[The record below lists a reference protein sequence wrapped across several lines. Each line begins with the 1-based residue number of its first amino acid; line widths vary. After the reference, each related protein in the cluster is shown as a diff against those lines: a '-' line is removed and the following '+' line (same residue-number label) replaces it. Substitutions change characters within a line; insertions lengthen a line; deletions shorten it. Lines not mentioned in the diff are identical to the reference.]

1 MLNAADDES
10 VYMNVNLSNVSATN
24 KVSVTDSSSKVAE
37 DNPESKGFFE
47 TLAGVF
53 SDSQKAEKAVAKSD
67 APDASV
73 ETKDEVVNDASADS
87 EAESQAKVSAEG
99 GEADKVASTES
110 TDELLEQS
118 ESKAA
123 GAQNG
128 DHESKS
134 IKAELDTASRS
145 ASPDSSE
152 MTKGAEATPTGSE
165 SASLAAKPTQDS
177 QTNIAQ
183 TKSSEQPQTEQVKS
197 AMGEGQQLLGR
208 IEQANQTLQS
218 NELSVDSG
226 KALPPESVMVSAGA
240 SSVQSARLTSEQQK
254 ALATDTSVKGMET
267 TSSVDP
273 EKVMLDADGKPLVV
287 ASNASNVQHVP
298 NISQPQQGGDIPSA
312 AQIDWSSPST
322 QAVHAE
328 AMVNATTQ
336 AAVNGQVV
344 AQGAQALVGTEAL
357 NQAIPLE
364 TAPLESEA
372 VEVQR
377 VALAELDI
385 IDTKL
390 AQGEPLS
397 AKEIEII
404 EGLKSGELVAD
415 IPEQELAHFVALPSD
430 VKVAMAEHQA
440 TLNQS
445 RVAASAVS
453 AQQAHQLATQ
463 DLKHAVTQ
471 ANVQTTV
478 TSNAD
483 KAAAMAAM
491 PDALVAANMT
501 PAAHAGA
508 NPDLSKKAMSASL
521 AAGTLKGTSH
531 QQDKPEAQHGLAGQI
546 QAAAGQ
552 QGVTAQQ
559 QARVDAAQQ
568 AQLPLQLTK
577 ELANEQVAEKVQ
589 MMMSKNLKNLDIRLD
604 PPELGR
610 MQIRMTMNNDL
621 ANVHFTVSNP
631 QARDLIEQTLPR
643 LREMLAQQGM
653 QLADSS
659 VQQQSSGQQQGYTA
673 SEQSG
678 KGGSERGFSGQSD
691 ENFDADVNLDL
702 NVTSKRDGISFYA

>member
-134 IKAELDTASRS
+134 IKAE
-145 ASPDSSE
+145 
-152 MTKGAEATPTGSE
+152 

-218 NELSVDSG
+218 NELSVGSG

-240 SSVQSARLTSEQQK
+240 SNVQSARLTSEQQN
-254 ALATDTSVKGMET
+254 ALATDTSIKGMET

-298 NISQPQQGGDIPSA
+298 NISQPQQGGDTPSA
-312 AQIDWSSPST
+312 AQIDWNSPST

-357 NQAIPLE
+357 NQAIPVE

-415 IPEQELAHFVALPSD
+415 IPEQELAQFVALPSD

-445 RVAASAVS
+445 RAAASAVS

-508 NPDLSKKAMSASL
+508 NLDLSKKAMSASL
-521 AAGTLKGTSH
+521 AAGALKGTSH